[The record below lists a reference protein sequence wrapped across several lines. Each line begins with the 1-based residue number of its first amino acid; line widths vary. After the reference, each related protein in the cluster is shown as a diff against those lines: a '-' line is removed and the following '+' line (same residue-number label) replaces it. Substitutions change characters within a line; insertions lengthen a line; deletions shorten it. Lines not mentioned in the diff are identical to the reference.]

1 MAEGLV
7 ICGRRQARQGLSA
20 LSCLWAQV
28 QPQMGCIP
36 SAHPTHP
43 ASGVLGGWAL
53 HACLVAGAA
62 SCLHLSLCSCPRWGG
77 PSAHGILVQ
86 ASWEAAAHRAQA
98 HPGCLCRLQLVLA
111 LTMHQPPW
119 HRAAACSGLAPRLV
133 PLSSGSLHC
142 AARLPLLRGSP
153 GLQVVLGCCSGLT
166 WIHGSAGHQG
176 LRGKSHACICL
187 QGSRGAGL
195 GWDMVFGSRSREA
208 QSLRRREGCCI
219 RSFCLAGVESPQEN
233 PVKE

>member
-1 MAEGLV
+1 ML
-7 ICGRRQARQGLSA
+7 A
-20 LSCLWAQV
+20 LLLV
-28 QPQMGCIP
+28 QPHACISP
-36 SAHPTHP
+36 SAAAPDG
-43 ASGVLGGWAL
+43 GVPVLMEYLCRCPGRLL
-53 HACLVAGAA
+53 HTE
-62 SCLHLSLCSCPRWGG
+62 PK
-77 PSAHGILVQ
+77 
-86 ASWEAAAHRAQA
+86 